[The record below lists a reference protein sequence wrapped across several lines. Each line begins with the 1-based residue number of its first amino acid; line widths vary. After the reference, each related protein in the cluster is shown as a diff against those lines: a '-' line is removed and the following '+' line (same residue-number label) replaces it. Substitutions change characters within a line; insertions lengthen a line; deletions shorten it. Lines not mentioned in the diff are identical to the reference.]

1 MRKCQ
6 VYSCSHQSFFCLQ
19 ILSDQL
25 SHVCFIGSHCILYH
39 HNGSMSSLFFR
50 VGVFFRTMN
59 VTFLWNCNKTWMWRS
74 YVVKCSMWRSYVAEC
89 WMWRSYVVRETADR
103 VLRLLYMLSFFVVW
117 YLVRA
122 ARCWQPIVGGY
133 LGAWIVLLDFS
144 RRSRALHLLLWSI
157 IWYWMSNKL
166 TLRGEKRHVSLG
178 NVYY

>member
-103 VLRLLYMLSFFVVW
+103 VLRLLYMLSFFVDW

-122 ARCWQPIVGGY
+122 ARWGSPSSGGIWELGLVCWNFRGARGRSTYFCGLLSDIEWVINWLHVGKNAMY
-133 LGAWIVLLDFS
+133 
-144 RRSRALHLLLWSI
+144 H
-157 IWYWMSNKL
+157 
-166 TLRGEKRHVSLG
+166 
-178 NVYY
+178 

>member
-1 MRKCQ
+1 MFVRSSPFKRDTFTYLTYRYIIPGLCGN
-6 VYSCSHQSFFCLQ
+6 VKFIRARINLFCLQ

-25 SHVCFIGSHCILYH
+25 SHVWFIGSHCILYH

-50 VGVFFRTMN
+50 VGVFFETFN
-59 VTFLWNCNKTWMWRS
+59 VTFLCHPDCMRG
-74 YVVKCSMWRSYVAEC
+74 M
-89 WMWRSYVVRETADR
+89 ADR

-122 ARCWQPIVGGY
+122 ARCRQPIVGGY

>member
-1 MRKCQ
+1 VRKCQ

-39 HNGSMSSLFFR
+39 QNGSMSSLFFR

-74 YVVKCSMWRSYVAEC
+74 YVVECSMWRSYIAEC
-89 WMWRSYVVRETADR
+89 WMWRSYVVRERQPEFSDCSVWDSFVTFGWLVGFLLAR
-103 VLRLLYMLSFFVVW
+103 VE
-117 YLVRA
+117 
-122 ARCWQPIVGGY
+122 I
-133 LGAWIVLLDFS
+133 S
-144 RRSRALHLLLWSI
+144 RRSRSVHLLLWSI

-166 TLRGEKRHVSLG
+166 TSRGEKRHVSLG
-178 NVYY
+178 NVYH